1 MLKNYLKIAIRNI
14 LRSKLFSAIN
24 ILGLAIGMAASIL
37 IIEFIAHELS
47 FDKFHENKDRLY
59 RVIVHEE
66 NNSGIGYS
74 AHITAA
80 VAVSIV
86 EEFPEAESMVRFSYA
101 GSAYFSYGDK
111 NYFEDEVRYADSSI
125 FDLMSFELIYGDKE
139 NCLKEPWSVV
149 LTEKVSNKIFGDENP
164 VGKIIRLNGDEQL
177 KITGVVADPP
187 ANSSIHFNVL
197 ISFIT
202 LYHMPDQYLGW
213 DGGWRYTA
221 FVLLSKGNKP
231 ADMLDRLEPFMEKH
245 INYKYRQH
253 GFLLRLIFQPIE
265 EIHLYSG
272 PDYGLEGEGRL
283 TNLFVLASIAFFI
296 LLIACF
302 NFMNLSTAKAVKRAK
317 EVGIRKVSGANR
329 QMISAQF
336 LSESI
341 FISFIALVLALFFV
355 ELFQPVFNT
364 LTGRELH
371 LFQQSGAFI
380 ILLVLILIML
390 TGFVAGSYP
399 AFFMSR
405 YQVVRVLKGNS
416 VQSKGKPVLRN
427 VLVVVQFLISTFL
440 IFSTIII
447 QSQINYMQNKPL
459 GFKKENIAV
468 VPLTTKNSKENYQV
482 LKRQIKGVPGVTQCG
497 ASTGIPGMGL
507 MMNGYLPEGLT
518 DPIMI
523 HVIDVDDDYLNLL
536 EIPVIQGRGFSM
548 ETGLDTANVL
558 INEAL
563 ARQLGWNE
571 PVGKTIKRGIEMKVI
586 GLVQDFHF
594 APLKESIE
602 PLIITQNPWNGFYH
616 LSVRIEGRNF
626 QTTIDQIKHEWAQL
640 FPNESFEYFT
650 LTSHIEDAYKEISGL
665 RQIFIY
671 FTILAIIVA
680 CLGLLGLA
688 SYTTGQ
694 RCKEVGIRKVFGASN
709 THITLWLTTD
719 FLKWVL
725 MANIIAIP
733 IAWWAMDR
741 WLQNF
746 AYHTSPG
753 FGAFA
758 LTLFITLGL
767 SFLTVIVQAN
777 AIART
782 KPVDILKYE

>member
-1 MLKNYLKIAIRNI
+1 MLKNYLTIAIRNI

-66 NNSGIGYS
+66 NSSGIGYN

-80 VAVSIV
+80 IAVSIV
-86 EEFPEAESMVRFSYA
+86 EEFPEAESMVRFSNP

-111 NYFEDEVRYADSSI
+111 NYFEDDVRYADSSI

-149 LTEKVSNKIFGDENP
+149 LTEKMSNKIFGNENP
-164 VGKIIRLNGDEQL
+164 VGKVIRLN
-177 KITGVVADPP
+177 
-187 ANSSIHFNVL
+187 
-197 ISFIT
+197 
-202 LYHMPDQYLGW
+202 
-213 DGGWRYTA
+213 
-221 FVLLSKGNKP
+221 
-231 ADMLDRLEPFMEKH
+231 
-245 INYKYRQH
+245 
-253 GFLLRLIFQPIE
+253 
-265 EIHLYSG
+265 
-272 PDYGLEGEGRL
+272 GEGRL
-283 TNLFVLASIAFFI
+283 TNLFVLASLAFFI

-302 NFMNLSTAKAVKRAK
+302 NFMNLSTARAVKRAR
-317 EVGIRKVSGANR
+317 EVGIRKVNGANR

-380 ILLVLILIML
+380 ILLVMILIIL

-405 YQVVRVLKGNS
+405 YQVVRVLKGNL
-416 VQSKGKPVLRN
+416 VQSNGKPVLRN
-427 VLVVVQFLISTFL
+427 ILVVVQFLISTFL

-447 QSQINYMQNKPL
+447 QSQINYLQNKPL
-459 GFKKENIAV
+459 GFNKENVAV
-468 VPLTTKNSKENYQV
+468 IPLTTKNSKENYKV
-482 LKRQIKGVPGVTQCG
+482 LKRQIKGIPGVTHCG

-507 MMNGYLPEGLT
+507 TMNGYLPEGLT

-523 HVIDVDDDYLNLL
+523 HVIDVDDDYLSLL
-536 EIPVIQGRGFSM
+536 EIPVIQGKGFDRES
-548 ETGLDTANVL
+548 GLDTANVL

-563 ARQLGWNE
+563 ARQLGWND
-571 PVGKTIKRGIEMKVI
+571 PIGKTIKRGIEMKVT

-626 QTTIDQIKHEWAQL
+626 QTTIDQIKHDWSQL

-709 THITLWLTTD
+709 THITIWLTSD

-725 MANIIAIP
+725 LANIIAFP
-733 IAWWAMDR
+733 IAWWVMDQ

-753 FGAFA
+753 LWAFA

-777 AIART
+777 AMART